1 MVSKTIGERMA
12 KLETDVGY
20 LGESH
25 NELKHMMK
33 DFIDKAIELL
43 SKFSELQDLTAR
55 KFPVNHDLH
64 QAYIGGD
71 DESVKKL
78 FEQREN
84 FMRQFYIVG
93 IQPHFKSYLTR
104 LK

>member
-1 MVSKTIGERMA
+1 MFENPVVEEIDNQCRQ
-12 KLETDVGY
+12 LIR
-20 LGESH
+20 
-25 NELKHMMK
+25 K

>member
-1 MVSKTIGERMA
+1 MFENCVVEEIDR
-12 KLETDVGY
+12 L
-20 LGESH
+20 
-25 NELKHMMK
+25 NRR
-33 DFIDKAIELL
+33 FISEGRLDKSIELL